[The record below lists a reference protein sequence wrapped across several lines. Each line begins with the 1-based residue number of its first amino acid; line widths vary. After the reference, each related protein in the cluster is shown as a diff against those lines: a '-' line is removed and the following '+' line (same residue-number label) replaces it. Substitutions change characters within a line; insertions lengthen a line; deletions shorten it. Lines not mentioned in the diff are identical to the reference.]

1 MSAMNLDR
9 PLDDIISEKRKQRR
23 PAAVARRGGKANHTT
38 GPIRHGRTT
47 TRPQPVA
54 MAAPAAKILQLPAQM
69 GQGSKIIVSNLP
81 TDVTENQIRELFST
95 TVGPVMKVALS
106 YDNRGQSKGTA
117 QVEFKRND
125 DATKA
130 FQQYNKRLID
140 QNRPMKVEIILD
152 PARIPPPPLSTRVAP
167 APKPAVSVRQAAPAA
182 GQPRRTGGKPRGKN
196 NKQPPK
202 SAADLDAEMEDYQK
216 AKE

>member
-1 MSAMNLDR
+1 MNLDR
-9 PLDDIISEKRKQRR
+9 PLDDIISEKRKQRPR
-23 PAAVARRGGKANHTT
+23 AGVARRGGKAHHTT

-47 TRPQPVA
+47 ARPQPVA
-54 MAAPAAKILQLPAQM
+54 MVPPAAKMLQLPAQM

-95 TVGPVMKVALS
+95 TVGPVIKVALS

-167 APKPAVSVRQAAPAA
+167 APKQAVTVRQAAPAA

-196 NKQPPK
+196 NKQPTK

>member
-9 PLDDIISEKRKQRR
+9 PLDDIISEKRKHRR
-23 PAAVARRGGKANHTT
+23 PAGVARRGGKAHHTT
-38 GPIRHGRTT
+38 GPVRHGRTT
-47 TRPQPVA
+47 ARPQPVA
-54 MAAPAAKILQLPAQM
+54 VAPPAAKILQLPAQM

-95 TVGPVMKVALS
+95 TVGPVMRVALS

-152 PARIPPPPLSTRVAP
+152 PARIPATTLQ
-167 APKPAVSVRQAAPAA
+167 AVSVRQAAPAA

>member
-9 PLDDIISEKRKQRR
+9 PLDDIITEKRKQRR
-23 PAAVARRGGKANHTT
+23 GGVARRGGKATNGT
-38 GPIRHGRTT
+38 GPVRNARTT
-47 TRPQPVA
+47 ARPQPVVV
-54 MAAPAAKILQLPAQM
+54 APPASKALQLPPQM

-95 TVGPVMKVALS
+95 TVGPVIKVALS
-106 YDNRGQSKGTA
+106 YDNRAQSKGTA

-140 QNRPMKVEIILD
+140 QNRPMKVEIIVD
-152 PARIPPPPLSTRVAP
+152 PSRIPPPPLSTRVAP
-167 APKPAVSVRQAAPAA
+167 APKQAVATVSSVAPT
-182 GQPRRTGGKPRGKN
+182 GPRRSGGGKGRGKN
-196 NKQPPK
+196 LKQPLK
-202 SAADLDAEMEDYQK
+202 TAADLDAEMEDYQK